1 VSAFIPGAARRI
13 GLDDFKAGGHEL
25 LEPARV
31 NMLEA
36 NDGVAV
42 NGL

>member
-1 VSAFIPGAARRI
+1 MIS
-13 GLDDFKAGGHEL
+13 KAGGREL
-25 LEPARV
+25 PEPARV
-31 NMLEA
+31 SVLEA